1 MTRTAPEILEV
12 GSRIP
17 NICSQ
22 TNVRPRELNMEEE
35 QGDGGGGGGQ
45 EVMEEDMELIWQV

>member
-1 MTRTAPEILEV
+1 MARTAPEILEV

-22 TNVRPRELNMEEE
+22 TNVRPRELNLEEE
-35 QGDGGGGGGQ
+35 RGDGGGGGGR